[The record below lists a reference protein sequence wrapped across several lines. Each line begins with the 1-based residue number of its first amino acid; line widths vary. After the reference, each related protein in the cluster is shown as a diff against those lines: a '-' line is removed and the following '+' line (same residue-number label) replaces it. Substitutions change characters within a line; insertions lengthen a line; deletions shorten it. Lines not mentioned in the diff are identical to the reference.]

1 MALEH
6 EVAEVQPR
14 PQSRLMYLLS
24 QLRIKITL
32 PYIVLAVI
40 VTFAAAFLVTRLL
53 SSLLENRFQSTLL
66 DAGRKAAASMVSLE
80 EEHLAAWRSIAYT
93 EGLDA
98 AVAARDRDAI
108 SLLAT
113 LPGINV
119 QLDVLEVLDSTGTAL
134 FAMYRTPGGSAID
147 YTFKPG
153 AGYADWPA
161 VQRVLR
167 NTTDPLGDKYADF
180 IQTERGWIF
189 YTLGPIVDDENRV
202 VGVLLVG
209 TYLDHLVAR
218 LDAAALA
225 RISIYLDAG
234 APQATTLAP
243 QSPEI
248 LALDAATFEQ
258 YMERQAYQTPRRDSQ
273 VFGRTYAEVFGGLT
287 VRFVEDAGLLS
298 VALPLS
304 FVTDSGGATRES
316 LLSLFGFFTLFV
328 IIIGVILASAV
339 VRRIQQ
345 LADATRQVAAGDL
358 TTQVTIKGRDE
369 VAALAADFNQMVNQ
383 LREGRLYRDLL
394 GMTASPEVATRLR
407 DELEQGHL
415 ELGAQT
421 IAATILFA
429 DIRGFTTLSEGH
441 EPAYIIDMLNEYF
454 QGIVGVIRQH
464 NGVVNKFIGDAVLA
478 FFGVL
483 PENKPPAESA
493 RDAVNAALG
502 MLEYVRT
509 INHRRLAQ
517 GELPIRLG
525 IGVNT
530 GPVVAG
536 ILGSEIRF
544 EYAILGDTVNVSQ
557 RLSDMNKFYPDYDL
571 FVNSETWLLLGDTPP
586 VEAVHLGD
594 VEVKGRVEP
603 VNTYAVRS

>member
-1 MALEH
+1 M
-6 EVAEVQPR
+6 
-14 PQSRLMYLLS
+14 
-24 QLRIKITL
+24 
-32 PYIVLAVI
+32 
-40 VTFAAAFLVTRLL
+40 TFAAAFLVTRLL
-53 SSLLENRFQSTLL
+53 SGLLENRFQSTLL
-66 DAGRKAAASMVSLE
+66 DAGRKAADSMASLE
-80 EEHLAAWRSIAYT
+80 EEHLAAWRSIAYI
-93 EGLDA
+93 EGMDR
-98 AVAARDRDAI
+98 AVAALDGDAI
-108 SLLAT
+108 GLLAT
-113 LPGINV
+113 PPAINA
-119 QLDVLEVLDSTGTAL
+119 QLDVLEVLDSEGTAL
-134 FAMYRTPGGSAID
+134 FAMYHTPGGAATD
-147 YTFKPG
+147 YTFALG
-153 AGYADWPA
+153 SGYADWPG

-167 NTTDPLGDKYADF
+167 DTDDPFGDKYADF
-180 IQTERGWIF
+180 VETERGWVF
-189 YTLGPIVDDENRV
+189 YTLGPLRYENRV

-209 TYLDHLVAR
+209 TYLDRLAAR

-234 APQATTLAP
+234 IPQATTLAP
-243 QSPEI
+243 QTPDI
-248 LALDAATFEQ
+248 LALDPPIFQQ
-258 YMERQAYQTPRRDSQ
+258 YMERQSYQSPRRDLQ
-273 VFGRTYAEVFGGLT
+273 VSGRTYAEVFGGLT
-287 VRFVEDAGLLS
+287 VRHVDNAGLFS

-316 LLSLFGFFTLFV
+316 LLPLFGIFTLFV
-328 IIIGVILASAV
+328 IVVGVVTASAV
-339 VRRIQQ
+339 VRRVQR

-358 TTQVTIKGRDE
+358 TTQVEIKGRDE
-369 VAALAADFNQMVNQ
+369 VAALATDFNQMVNQ

-421 IAATILFA
+421 ITATILFA
-429 DIRGFTTLSEGH
+429 DIRGFTSLSEGH

-454 QGIVGVIRQH
+454 QGIIGVIRQH

-483 PENKPPAESA
+483 PENEPPEQSA
-493 RDAVNAALG
+493 RDAVAAALG
-502 MLEYVRT
+502 MLDYVQT
-509 INHRRLAQ
+509 INHRRLSQ

-536 ILGSEIRF
+536 ILGSEVRF

-571 FVNSETWLLLGDTPP
+571 FVNDTTWLLLGDAPP

-594 VEVKGRVEP
+594 IEVKGRAEP
-603 VNTYAVRS
+603 VNTYAVRI

>member
-1 MALEH
+1 M
-6 EVAEVQPR
+6 
-14 PQSRLMYLLS
+14 SILS

-32 PYIVLAVI
+32 PYVLLAVM

-53 SSLLENRFQSTLL
+53 TGLLENRFQATLL
-66 DAGRKAAASMVSLE
+66 DAGRKATDSLAALE

-93 EGLDA
+93 EGLDK
-98 AVAARDRDAI
+98 AVAALDGDAVG
-108 SLLAT
+108 LLVTPPVVNA
-113 LPGINV
+113 
-119 QLDVLEVLDSTGTAL
+119 QLDVLEVLDRDGSPLLAMYHLPGGTAV
-134 FAMYRTPGGSAID
+134 D
-147 YTFKPG
+147 YTFVPG
-153 AGYADWPA
+153 AGYADWPI

-167 NTTDPLGDKYADF
+167 RETDPFGDKYADF
-180 IQTERGWIF
+180 IATERGWIF
-189 YTLGPIVDDENRV
+189 YTIGPIKHENRV

-209 TYLDHLVAR
+209 TYLDHLAAR

-243 QSPEI
+243 QTPEI
-248 LALDAATFEQ
+248 LALDAPTFRE
-258 YMERQAYQTPRRDSQ
+258 YMERQAYQSPRRDLQ
-273 VFGRTYAEVFGGLT
+273 VSGRSYAEVFGGIT
-287 VRFVEDAGLLS
+287 TRFVQNEGLLS

-304 FVTDSGGATRES
+304 FVTAAGGATRES
-316 LLSLFGFFTLFV
+316 LLTLFGCFILFV
-328 IIIGVILASAV
+328 IVVGVVTASAV
-339 VRRIQQ
+339 VRRIQH

-358 TTQVTIKGRDE
+358 NTQVVMKGHDE
-369 VAALAADFNQMVNQ
+369 VANLATDFNQMVNQ

-407 DELEQGHL
+407 DELQQGRI

-421 IAATILFA
+421 ITATVLFA
-429 DIRGFTTLSEGH
+429 DIRGFTTLAEGH
-441 EPAYIIDMLNEYF
+441 EPAYIIAMLNEYF
-454 QGIVGVIRQH
+454 QGIIDVIRDN

-483 PENKPPAESA
+483 PENKPPEQSA
-493 RDAVNAALG
+493 RDAVMAALG
-502 MLEYVRT
+502 MLDYVRS
-509 INHRRLAQ
+509 INNRRLAQ

-557 RLSDMNKFYPDYDL
+557 RLSEMNKVYTDYDL
-571 FVNSETWLLLGDTPP
+571 FVDGTSWELLGATPP
-586 VEAVHLGD
+586 VEAVHLGAI
-594 VEVKGRVEP
+594 EVKGRVEP
-603 VNTYAVRS
+603 VDTYAVRL

>member
-1 MALEH
+1 MTSEH
-6 EVAEVQPR
+6 EGAEVEQR
-14 PQSRLMYLLS
+14 TQSKLMYILS

-32 PYIVLAVI
+32 PYILLAII

-66 DAGRKAAASMVSLE
+66 DAGRKAADSMVSLE
-80 EEHLAAWRSIAYT
+80 EEHLEVWRSIAYI
-93 EGLDA
+93 EGMDE
-98 AVAARDRDAI
+98 AVAALDGEAI
-108 SLLAT
+108 GLLAT
-113 LPGINV
+113 PPTINA
-119 QLDVLEVLDSTGTAL
+119 QLDVLEVLDRKGDAL
-134 FAMYRTPGGSAID
+134 FAMYHTPGGTATD
-147 YTFKPG
+147 YTFEPDSG
-153 AGYADWPA
+153 HADWPS
-161 VQRVLR
+161 VQRVLD
-167 NTTDPLGDKYADF
+167 NATDSFGDKYADF
-180 IQTERGWIF
+180 VETERGWVF
-189 YTLGPIVDDENRV
+189 YTLGPIRYENRV

-209 TYLDHLVAR
+209 TSLDHLVAR

-225 RISIYLDAG
+225 RISLYLEAG

-243 QSPEI
+243 QTPNI
-248 LALDAATFEQ
+248 LALDPATFQQ
-258 YMERQAYQTPRRDSQ
+258 YMERQAYQSPRRDFQ
-273 VFGRTYAEVFGGLT
+273 VSGRTYAEVFGGLT
-287 VRFVEDAGLLS
+287 VRLIDDAGLLS

-316 LLSLFGFFTLFV
+316 LLTLFGLFTLIV
-328 IIIGVILASAV
+328 VVVGVVTASAV
-339 VRRIQQ
+339 VRRVQK

-358 TTQVTIKGRDE
+358 TTQVEIKGRDE
-369 VAALAADFNQMVNQ
+369 VAALSADFNQMVNQ

-394 GMTASPEVATRLR
+394 GMTASPEVAAQLR

-421 IAATILFA
+421 ITATILFA

-454 QGIVGVIRQH
+454 QGIVGIIRQH

-483 PENKPPAESA
+483 PENKPPEQSA
-493 RDAVNAALG
+493 WDAVAAAQG
-502 MLEYVRT
+502 MLDYVRT
-509 INHRRLAQ
+509 INHHRLSQ

-536 ILGSEIRF
+536 ILGSEVRF
-544 EYAILGDTVNVSQ
+544 EYAILGDAVNVSQ
-557 RLSDMNKFYPDYDL
+557 RLSDMNKLYPEYDL
-571 FVNSETWLLLGDTPP
+571 FVNGATWMLLGDTPP
-586 VEAVHLGD
+586 VEAIHLGD
-594 VEVKGRVEP
+594 VEVKGRTEP
-603 VNTYAVRS
+603 VNTYAVRL

>member
-1 MALEH
+1 MTPEH
-6 EVAEVQPR
+6 GTAEVQQR
-14 PQSRLMYLLS
+14 TQSRLMYILS

-32 PYIVLAVI
+32 PYILLAVI

-53 SSLLENRFQSTLL
+53 SDLLENRFQTTLL
-66 DAGRKAAASMVSLE
+66 DAGRKAADSMVSLE

-93 EGLDA
+93 EGMDE
-98 AVAARDRDAI
+98 AVAALDGDAVG
-108 SLLAT
+108 LLAT
-113 LPGINV
+113 PPTINA
-119 QLDVLEVLDSTGTAL
+119 QLDVLEVLDREGTVL
-134 FAMYRTPGGSAID
+134 FAMYRTPGGTAID

-153 AGYADWPA
+153 ASYATWPT
-161 VQRVLR
+161 VQQVLR
-167 NTTDPLGDKYADF
+167 STTDPFGDKYADF
-180 IQTERGWIF
+180 IETERGWIF
-189 YTLGPIVDDENRV
+189 YTLGPIKHENRV
-202 VGVLLVG
+202 VGALLVG
-209 TYLDHLVAR
+209 MYLDHLAAR

-234 APQATTLAP
+234 VPQATTLAP
-243 QSPEI
+243 QTPAV
-248 LALDAATFEQ
+248 LALDATTFQQ
-258 YMERQAYQTPRRDSQ
+258 YMERQTYQSLRRDFQ
-273 VFGRTYAEVFGGLT
+273 VSGRSYAEVFGGLT
-287 VRFVEDAGLLS
+287 VRLVEDAGLLS

-328 IIIGVILASAV
+328 IIVGVVTASAV
-339 VRRIQQ
+339 VRRIQR

-358 TTQVTIKGRDE
+358 TTQVEIKGQDE
-369 VAALAADFNQMVNQ
+369 VAALATDFNQMVTQ

-407 DELEQGHL
+407 DELEQGHI

-421 IAATILFA
+421 LTATILFA

-483 PENKPPAESA
+483 PENKPPEQSA
-493 RDAVNAALG
+493 RDAVAAALG
-502 MLEYVRT
+502 MLDYVHT

-530 GPVVAG
+530 GSVVAG

-571 FVNSETWLLLGDTPP
+571 FVNDATWTLLGDTPP
-586 VEAVHLGD
+586 VEAVHLGN
-594 VEVKGRVEP
+594 VEVRGRVEP
-603 VNTYAVRS
+603 VNTYAVRI